1 MRTLVTTSA
10 FLLAGCFTES
20 PAALEDTLGVVVGW
34 ECDGGECEASLR
46 RITEDPPSCGEG
58 DRWVVGAGAVA
69 ILCAASEDGG
79 ELAVHEST
87 CRPIACD
94 DELDCPQWD
103 DLSYGCDVGICTT
116 PSFDLD
122 GLDVRA
128 ACLRLVPRRATCD
141 AQDTDADTITQT
153 AIAAAA
159 CPEDAPGCAIP
170 EACRP

>member
-10 FLLAGCFTES
+10 IFLAGCFTES
-20 PAALEDTLGVVVGW
+20 PDVLQDTLGVAVGW
-34 ECDGGECEASLR
+34 ECDGGECEVSLR
-46 RITEDPPSCGEG
+46 RVTADPPVCAAD

-69 ILCAASEDGG
+69 ILCAASEEGG

-116 PSFDLD
+116 SFFDLD
-122 GLDVRA
+122 PLDVRA
-128 ACLRLVPRRATCD
+128 ACLRLVPRRETCE
-141 AQDTDADTITQT
+141 AQDADADTIART

-159 CPEDAPGCAIP
+159 CPDGAPGCAIP
-170 EACRP
+170 EECRP